1 MALNVRQQRFVDGI
15 LAGKNATEAYRQA
28 GYAARGHVAEAAASR
43 LLRHVE
49 VASEIE
55 RRRAVVEKRVGITAE
70 SVLRRL
76 DQVADRCMEAEPV
89 MEFDHAEKAM
99 VQKTAMISDGPG
111 KPPREVGLYEFD
123 SAGANRALELLGKH
137 LKLFTD
143 KVEHSG
149 DVGLAE
155 RLARARERVRSKP

>member
-1 MALNVRQQRFVDGI
+1 MALNVKQQRFVDGI
-15 LAGKNATEAYRQA
+15 IAGKTATESYIQA
-28 GYAARGHVAEAAASR
+28 GYVARGHAAEAAGSR

-55 RRRAVVEKRVGITAE
+55 RRRTVIEKRVGITAE

-99 VQKTAMISDGPG
+99 VQKTAMIKDPDGTT
-111 KPPREVGLYEFD
+111 REVGVYEFD

-143 KVEHSG
+143 RVEHTG
-149 DVGLAE
+149 EIGLAE
-155 RLARARERVRSKP
+155 RLARARERAKART